1 MSNKLLMTFLFL
13 FVGISLLAAVMQGGG
28 GIVSTVLTE
37 NINAT
42 ATYIPA
48 ASTSIFAGKDIIR
61 LGNEK
66 ILYSSKNS
74 TGFIAQT
81 RGYSDTVAETHEA
94 GRRIYSEE
102 AGVLNDA
109 MGFNMAVEIETSGT
123 WGIVTLPI
131 NFFIHT
137 LPHLV
142 MLNVNFLKTPE
153 LSIIG
158 IFWFAAGI
166 ALLVTIAI
174 AVAPIA
180 ISMATG
186 VLGLIRR

>member
-1 MSNKLLMTFLFL
+1 MTFLFL
-13 FVGISLLAAVMQGGG
+13 FVGISILAAVMQGGG
-28 GIVSTVLTE
+28 GIVSTTLASNVTE
-37 NINAT
+37 N

-48 ASTSIFAGKDIIR
+48 TSTSIFADADIIR
-61 LGNEK
+61 IGDEK
-66 ILYSSKNS
+66 ILYSSDNA
-74 TGFIAQT
+74 TGFIVQT
-81 RGYSDTVAETHEA
+81 RGYSNTVAAAHEA
-94 GRRIYSEE
+94 GARIYSEE

-109 MGFNMAVEIETSGT
+109 LGFNMAVTLETSGT
-123 WGIVTLPI
+123 WGVVTLPI

-137 LPHLV
+137 IPHLV
-142 MLNVNFLKTPE
+142 ILNVNFLKTPE

-180 ISMATG
+180 ISMASG
-186 VLGLIRR
+186 LIGLIRR

>member
-1 MSNKLLMTFLFL
+1 MTFLFL
-13 FVGISLLAAVMQGGG
+13 FVGISLLAAIMQGGG
-28 GIVSTVLTE
+28 GIVSTVLADNVTE
-37 NINAT
+37 N

-48 ASTSIFAGKDIIR
+48 VSTSLFASADIIR
-61 LGNEK
+61 IGDEK

-74 TGFIAQT
+74 TGFIVQT
-81 RGYSDTVAETHEA
+81 RGYSDTVATAYEA

-109 MGFNMAVEIETSGT
+109 MGFNMAVTIETSGT
-123 WGIVTLPI
+123 WGLITLPI
-131 NFFIHT
+131 NFFTHT
-137 LPHLV
+137 LPHLI
-142 MLNVNFLKTPE
+142 MLNVNFLKIPE

-180 ISMATG
+180 ISMASG
-186 VLGLIRR
+186 LIGLIRR